1 MFIVVFTLLL
11 SIQVPHFSKIL
22 QSVGREKIKKEKGT
36 EEQLQSYQEQYE
48 AALTAVKE
56 SVAKQEQ

>member
-36 EEQLQSYQEQYE
+36 EEQLQSYQEQYK